1 MMRIARPGSWVKG
14 RKELIAKMKEILLT
28 IFVGCFLLTASA
40 VVNAQRVTAGYVSKD
55 LNYLPFFIGLKK
67 GLYAKEGIQ
76 VDLVSIG
83 RADIQLQALVA
94 GELNFA
100 NINADN
106 IIVWNE
112 RTNGNLKVA
121 AGSSNA
127 APYLLIGAKNVKKL
141 EDLKGQRLGVAG
153 LTGGA
158 TSILLAY
165 LKSKGLVYPR
175 DFSLAV
181 VAGGTPA
188 RLSALESNAV
198 AGAVLGIPFADIA
211 IDKGFTKLGDTTEVI
226 SNYQFNNVN
235 INPAWAEKNRATVVK
250 FIKGHLQSL
259 RWIHEHL
266 ADAAE
271 FLTKEFGLQAP
282 YARRGV
288 DYYTQNKVYPING
301 DVTLSGLKVNIE
313 VQAQDGII
321 RGQLPPPEKYVD
333 SSYLRQAQKEL
344 GLQ

>member
-1 MMRIARPGSWVKG
+1 MLAH
-14 RKELIAKMKEILLT
+14 RKEGSRVMRGISISVFLIVLVLSTPGI
-28 IFVGCFLLTASA
+28 GG
-40 VVNAQRVTAGYVSKD
+40 AQRVTAGYVSKD
-55 LNYLPFFIGLKK
+55 LNYLPFFIALKK

-127 APYLLIGAKNVKKL
+127 APYLLIGAKNIKKVD
-141 EDLKGQRLGVAG
+141 DLKGQRLGVAS

-158 TSILLAY
+158 TSILLSY
-165 LKSKGLVYPR
+165 LKSKGLIHPR
-175 DFSLAV
+175 DFSLAII
-181 VAGGTPA
+181 AGGTPA
-188 RLSALESNAV
+188 RLSALESNAI
-198 AGAVLGIPFADIA
+198 AGAVLGIPFGDVAV
-211 IDKGFTKLGDTTEVI
+211 DKGFTRLGDTTEVI
-226 SNYQFNNVN
+226 SNYQFNNIN
-235 INPAWAEKNRATVVK
+235 INPSWAEKNRPAVVK
-250 FIKGHLQSL
+250 FIKSHIQAL
-259 RWIHEHL
+259 RWIYERP
-266 ADAAE
+266 AEAAE
-271 FLTKEFGLQAP
+271 FLTKEFGLQAQ
-282 YARRGV
+282 YASRGI
-288 DYYTQNKVYPING
+288 DYYIKNKVYPING
-301 DVTLSGLKVNIE
+301 DVTLNGLKVNIE

-321 RGQLPPPEKYVD
+321 KGPLPPPEKYLD
-333 SSYLRQAQKEL
+333 LSYLRQAQKEL